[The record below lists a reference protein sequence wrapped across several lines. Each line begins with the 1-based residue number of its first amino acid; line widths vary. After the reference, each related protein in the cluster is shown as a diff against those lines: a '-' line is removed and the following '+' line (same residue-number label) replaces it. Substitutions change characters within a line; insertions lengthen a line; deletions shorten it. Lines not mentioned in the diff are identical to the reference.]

1 MAIRIF
7 AFVDDFLG
15 GRGRSKE
22 EAPEILAQEKGD
34 FERSGFVFCT
44 EKNLSGNQSNKV
56 SILVI
61 L

>member
-15 GRGRSKE
+15 GAKSKE
-22 EAPEILAQEKGD
+22 ETAETLAQVEGD
-34 FERSGFVFCT
+34 LERSGFIVCP
-44 EKNLSGNQSNKV
+44 EKLSGTQFKKV
-56 SILVI
+56 DILVA